1 MPIKDPEKRKAY
13 QREWIAKKAAKAPPK
28 WHRAKRTTK
37 ALWRVRKGK
46 RYFRAKYNAMIEKL
60 AREGKLEEFRAFH
73 RLTCK
78 DWRSKVALEALE
90 QHRAASIAPRSPTL

>member
-1 MPIKDPEKRKAY
+1 MPYKDPEKRKAY
-13 QREWIAKKAAKAPPK
+13 GRTWAADKAAKAPPK

-46 RYFRAKYNAMIEKL
+46 RYFRSKYKAMIKKL
-60 AREGKLEEFRAFH
+60 AKEGKLEEFRAFH

-78 DWRSKVALEALE
+78 DWRSKVALEELE
-90 QHRAASIAPRSPTL
+90 QHRAASIASRPPTL